1 MKQRHWILAVTG
13 LVLALLAVWQ
23 IAAASSGLEVT
34 VVREVEPRLVVIQ
47 PAGTA
52 AHSRPLAL
60 IAHGFAGSTAI
71 MRGFA
76 LTLAHAGYTTVLW
89 DFQGHGTNPEPMSGE
104 RGDGSDLQTTAE
116 AALNEALA
124 RGYGDPQRV
133 AILGH
138 SMGSGV
144 ALNFGIDH
152 PGTWATIAVSP
163 TGADVTSQLPRNLLL
178 MAGALEGRFVQN
190 AEDLLAEAG
199 GEGGDHSAGSARQLT
214 VIPSV
219 EHITILFSPMAH
231 AAARDWLDS
240 SFGVQPAARD
250 YTDRRILW
258 YALVIVASLMLG
270 SGLAPLLADPAAASA
285 APRRPLWRRLAALV
299 GGAVGATLILWLA
312 DLAGL
317 ELSQALGLLVG
328 GYLLIWYGIAGV
340 LSLLLLW
347 EWPGMPKLRA
357 ILGGLMA
364 FSLLWLGVGLV
375 SEWIWLP
382 WLLIP
387 KRLTLWPL
395 GAALMLPWFVAA
407 GGMVQGTGLGGRIGW
422 IAAQSLA
429 LVGALVLALQL
440 SPGLGFLFLILPV
453 FPLIVALHGLAAA
466 PYRGGWQFAIS
477 GALFVS
483 WMLLAV
489 FPLQ

>member
-1 MKQRHWILAVTG
+1 MKRRHWILAVIG
-13 LVLALLAVWQ
+13 LALVALAVWQ

-47 PAGTA
+47 PEGTA
-52 AHSRPLAL
+52 ARSRPLAL

-76 LTLAHAGYTTVLW
+76 LTLAHAGYTAVLW
-89 DFQGHGTNPEPMSGE
+89 DFQGHGTSPEPMVGE
-104 RGDGSDLQTTAE
+104 RGEGSDLQATAE
-116 AALNEALA
+116 LALNEALA

-133 AILGH
+133 VILGH

-152 PGTWATIAVSP
+152 PETGATIAVSP

-190 AEDLLAEAG
+190 AEELLAEAG
-199 GEGGDHSAGSARQLT
+199 GEGGDHAAGSARTLT

-219 EHITILFSPMAH
+219 EHITILFSPTAH
-231 AAARDWLDS
+231 AVARDWLDAT
-240 SFGVQPAARD
+240 FGEQPGAQD

-258 YALVIVASLMLG
+258 YALVIVGALLLG
-270 SGLAPLLADPAAASA
+270 FGLAPLLADPATASA
-285 APRRPLWRRLAALV
+285 VPGRSLGRRIVALV

-347 EWPGMPKLRA
+347 ERPAWPTLRA
-357 ILGGLMA
+357 MLGGLMA
-364 FSLLWLGVGLV
+364 FALLWLGVGLV

-387 KRLTLWPL
+387 RRLMLWPL

-407 GGMVQGTGLGGRIGW
+407 GEMVQGTGLGGRIGW
-422 IAAQSLA
+422 IAAHSLA

-440 SPGLGFLFLILPV
+440 SPELGFLFLILPV
-453 FPLIVALHGLAAA
+453 FPLVVALHGLASA
-466 PYRGGWQFAIS
+466 PHRGSWPFAIS
-477 GALFVS
+477 GVLFVS